1 MLEVYID
8 KTQVETLILA
18 CKYLVG
24 QKIFR
29 KCLVSL
35 NCKCRRFQKRDEN
48 LPLGHLNIIPKFIPD
63 DYKSIAKYLV
73 LAER

>member
-1 MLEVYID
+1 MIQGSRKPKNDEQVINENEKQISKCGNNDTSDMLEVYID

-29 KCLVSL
+29 KYLVSL
-35 NCKCRRFQKRDEN
+35 NCKCR
-48 LPLGHLNIIPKFIPD
+48 KF
-63 DYKSIAKYLV
+63 
-73 LAER
+73 